1 MVAWIAGPKEVFA
14 SGDKTHFQ
22 EAAEVLRNFRL
33 LRLCYKMMLRQTFR
47 PETALTLSGSAE
59 SCDVQTKIT
68 LRRISSVRRRSGKM
82 QQTNTLVAVLAFLAQ
97 GAVGI
102 VANSQALGVRNLPQ
116 GKNGL
121 PNSEGSTPL
130 PAVRLNL
137 DAACAPNLAASV
149 NSAASANSDAVRRP
163 HTPLT
168 TKHEPVPNPTA
179 TFDLTI
185 DDDDADLEGNGDDCT
200 TKDSPKSDRPPPAL
214 TSDELDSANA
224 ERPPTVRAPPQPA
237 AGVGMYPLPCE
248 APPWIRDLHAGI
260 MGLHNKAVTNPLAP
274 PEAALVAGTNPA
286 VILISLLAAGL
297 TQKEP
302 THNKRVIEKLKV
314 MKFTSGV
321 QGSTGLPRGT
331 LVQSW
336 LNSGKSIAP
345 ITIDYLRYFDVL
357 TFAID
362 TPEILDKIRQR
373 RLLSGREA
381 RDLGKEIVRLRA
393 VAKNLWLTEILD
405 RSANGDFKAIS
416 YFRRRQAVLSSHQNY
431 LVSAGGKDQAISD
444 LKKHFRLK
452 WCEPNVSTV
461 SALDILHS
469 PPRSLPSP
477 RLITEEEVCEV
488 LATCKSGKSCGDD
501 GISYEFLQKI
511 FTLLYADDLL
521 FTMLP
526 GKEFMPSPSLRIGV
540 TRGAWP
546 DSCRLLQLMW
556 TRFRPLG
563 APPLWDDAATDRKLW
578 KAFVADWLADRKLQ
592 PHLYYPDLHHVD
604 LHGRCLLQIGS
615 TFRLLPMRHEPV
627 ESPYP
632 SPYQFLPEPV
642 DDDDLCCLQV
652 CSDGSSRN
660 RTGALGVAILPPYG
674 DVAQC
679 VVCAGRVHDDCTNI
693 RAEVLAAVRAMKLI
707 LELRRY
713 LDPALP
719 IRYMTDSAFVLQI
732 LSEALSWAL
741 YFQEFFGNRTVQTAV
756 LCLLAPLLVVL
767 AKHAFKIVV
776 RVCLAA
782 HGWWMAPP
790 RWTLQLGALHLKLQE
805 EYAARFDKLESLV
818 SLRLQEMEERQ
829 TAGQVQSTTR
839 QAAEMADSFD
849 KIHQAVKQ
857 GAQKVSLEDAQL
869 KQLQDLLSN
878 EVVATKKAMT
888 KQESLLESLLKQCK
902 VLETTQDGLL
912 AQGRETFQELQ
923 ASSKHTLEKI
933 TEKLV
938 ALDKLVDVIS
948 QAIQKVSNE
957 THAGFVRADQK
968 ADKNASTW
976 WSEHGSLKAMLSSIV
991 PMVREVRPAVCEGLP
1006 KGIAEVLHETNG
1018 VRGRV
1023 DELPVDRAMQGLSE
1037 IIRVTSE
1044 SKDSLDQIWSW
1055 MSDLSRQILE
1065 VSSLVQETESK
1076 VLDRLPKIPARK
1088 PPTQTGAT
1096 RSAAQTEQPTAQGP
1110 ETIRLQES
1118 IPASSTQPIFV
1129 AASNPM
1135 PQPMPQLLLAPQG
1148 TETPFVLTPQQA
1160 AVIRS
1165 AFR

>member
-1 MVAWIAGPKEVFA
+1 MATA
-14 SGDKTHFQ
+14 
-22 EAAEVLRNFRL
+22 
-33 LRLCYKMMLRQTFR
+33 
-47 PETALTLSGSAE
+47 PEISTL
-59 SCDVQTKIT
+59 
-68 LRRISSVRRRSGKM
+68 
-82 QQTNTLVAVLAFLAQ
+82 AVD
-97 GAVGI
+97 
-102 VANSQALGVRNLPQ
+102 SP
-116 GKNGL
+116 
-121 PNSEGSTPL
+121 S
-130 PAVRLNL
+130 
-137 DAACAPNLAASV
+137 ASV
-149 NSAASANSDAVRRP
+149 
-163 HTPLT
+163 
-168 TKHEPVPNPTA
+168 
-179 TFDLTI
+179 
-185 DDDDADLEGNGDDCT
+185 
-200 TKDSPKSDRPPPAL
+200 
-214 TSDELDSANA
+214 
-224 ERPPTVRAPPQPA
+224 Q
-237 AGVGMYPLPCE
+237 
-248 APPWIRDLHAGI
+248 
-260 MGLHNKAVTNPLAP
+260 
-274 PEAALVAGTNPA
+274 
-286 VILISLLAAGL
+286 
-297 TQKEP
+297 
-302 THNKRVIEKLKV
+302 
-314 MKFTSGV
+314 
-321 QGSTGLPRGT
+321 
-331 LVQSW
+331 
-336 LNSGKSIAP
+336 
-345 ITIDYLRYFDVL
+345 
-357 TFAID
+357 
-362 TPEILDKIRQR
+362 
-373 RLLSGREA
+373 
-381 RDLGKEIVRLRA
+381 
-393 VAKNLWLTEILD
+393 
-405 RSANGDFKAIS
+405 
-416 YFRRRQAVLSSHQNY
+416 
-431 LVSAGGKDQAISD
+431 
-444 LKKHFRLK
+444 
-452 WCEPNVSTV
+452 
-461 SALDILHS
+461 
-469 PPRSLPSP
+469 
-477 RLITEEEVCEV
+477 
-488 LATCKSGKSCGDD
+488 
-501 GISYEFLQKI
+501 
-511 FTLLYADDLL
+511 
-521 FTMLP
+521 
-526 GKEFMPSPSLRIGV
+526 
-540 TRGAWP
+540 
-546 DSCRLLQLMW
+546 
-556 TRFRPLG
+556 
-563 APPLWDDAATDRKLW
+563 
-578 KAFVADWLADRKLQ
+578 
-592 PHLYYPDLHHVD
+592 
-604 LHGRCLLQIGS
+604 
-615 TFRLLPMRHEPV
+615 
-627 ESPYP
+627 
-632 SPYQFLPEPV
+632 
-642 DDDDLCCLQV
+642 
-652 CSDGSSRN
+652 
-660 RTGALGVAILPPYG
+660 
-674 DVAQC
+674 
-679 VVCAGRVHDDCTNI
+679 
-693 RAEVLAAVRAMKLI
+693 
-707 LELRRY
+707 
-713 LDPALP
+713 
-719 IRYMTDSAFVLQI
+719 
-732 LSEALSWAL
+732 ALSWAL
-741 YFQEFFGNRTVQTAV
+741 YFQELFGNRTVQTAV
-756 LCLLAPLLVVL
+756 LCLLAPLLVIL

-849 KIHQAVKQ
+849 KLHQAVKQ
-857 GAQKVSLEDAQL
+857 GAQKVSLDDAQL

-1023 DELPVDRAMQGLSE
+1023 DDLPVDRAMQGLSE

-1096 RSAAQTEQPTAQGP
+1096 SSAAQTEQPTAQGP

-1160 AVIRS
+1160 AVIHS